1 MNKVLIRNQQE
12 IALPDHT
19 HRPNRQTN
27 TITNTQTLYSQNSSA
42 CYLDSEKNIKM
53 SYVSRAYSIKMISI
67 SVHLRIWL
75 EARRRNGALI

>member
-19 HRPNRQTN
+19 HTDTTDKQIQLQTHKHL
-27 TITNTQTLYSQNSSA
+27 THKTLLLVI
-42 CYLDSEKNIKM
+42 CIRKKNKM
-53 SYVSRAYSIKMISI
+53 SYVSRANSIKMISI